1 MTKQDFLNNK
11 EVIAF
16 IDYVAQHWHYGF
28 DFRLSIFQKGR
39 KSLIFHD
46 IQSISDAYDLY
57 FWGYSFS
64 TKLRLP
70 HYLGTKGHSFQES
83 KAMLDYCTQLIL
95 NGFYHNSDASI
106 REGAELVLKW
116 GGVFKKGN
124 KAFVENKN
132 NNLKAYFENVRS
144 VWEKLSND
152 GTLNEINQYD
162 KSGLISNAG
171 FTKIYSL
178 FLPGFI
184 IYDNRV
190 SVALAY
196 LLEQYFED
204 HIPEVLKLYI
214 PPSQVVNNSKRRV
227 HHFFDQSTYKANDK
241 HFLSNVKA
249 SWLLSA
255 ISEKLGG
262 TVKIREIEAALFM
275 IGYDVRPTVMK
286 QNKFMLVEA

>member
-1 MTKQDFLNNK
+1 MTKQDFLNSK
-11 EVIAF
+11 EVKEF
-16 IDYVAQHWHYGF
+16 TDYAAQLWHQGF

-39 KSLIFHD
+39 KSLQFHD
-46 IQSISDAYDLY
+46 IQSISDAFNLY

-64 TKLRLP
+64 TELSLP
-70 HYLGTKGHSFQES
+70 HSISTRGAGFGES
-83 KAMLDYCTQLIL
+83 KAMLDYCAKLIL
-95 NGFYHNSDASI
+95 NGLHHNNDASI
-106 REGAELVLKW
+106 REAAELVLKW

-124 KAFVENKN
+124 KTFVENKSN
-132 NNLKAYFENVRS
+132 DLKAYFENVRS
-144 VWEKLSND
+144 VWEKLSDN
-152 GTLNEINQYD
+152 GKLSEINQYD
-162 KSGLISNAG
+162 KFGLISNAG

-178 FLPGFI
+178 FLPDFI

-204 HIPEVLKLYI
+204 YIPEILKLYI

-255 ISEKLGG
+255 VSAKLNG
-262 TVKIREIEAALFM
+262 TVNVREIEAALFM
-275 IGYDVRPTVMK
+275 IGYDVRPTKMK
-286 QNKFMLVEA
+286 QNQLVMSMA